1 MQEKYARI
9 VVDITSEDLDRTFE
23 YRIPQQ
29 LWQQVGAGSV
39 VEVPFGRANR
49 VLRGYVISV
58 SGHSLRRKR

>member
-29 LWQQVGAGSV
+29 LWQQLWSSV
-39 VEVPFGRANR
+39 PS
-49 VLRGYVISV
+49 Y
-58 SGHSLRRKR
+58 